1 MIRFILVGALLA
13 ACGNNGSTDGLPP
26 ATDWATDPGL
36 GSAPPPQPAPRTN
49 PHEGVAGAPELD
61 EGQVALDEQP
71 VEPEEGIDISSDQPL
86 DPAHR
91 VRGVLKLA
99 KTVAAR
105 VKPDGIIYLM
115 AKQPDAAGKP
125 TGTAMAVD
133 RLNWKADGQPF
144 ELGGASGD
152 VLVIA
157 RYDQDE
163 DGMTTQPGDVVGMAR
178 VKVPADNVVIEL
190 STIVP

>member
-1 MIRFILVGALLA
+1 MSRFLLAATLLA
-13 ACGNNGSTDGLPP
+13 ACGTKGSTDGLPP
-26 ATDWATDPGL
+26 ATDWSSDPGP
-36 GSAPPPQPAPRTN
+36 GSAAPTQQPSK
-49 PHEGVAGAPELD
+49 EGVPEVDDETAPPE
-61 EGQVALDEQP
+61 
-71 VEPEEGIDISSDQPL
+71 EPAVEEGIDISSDQPI

-91 VRGVLKLA
+91 VRGMLKLA
-99 KTVAAR
+99 KAVATR

-133 RLNWKADGQPF
+133 RLNWKADGQTF
-144 ELGGASGD
+144 ELGGATGD

-190 STIVP
+190 STVVP

>member
-1 MIRFILVGALLA
+1 MIRFILVGSLLA
-13 ACGNNGSTDGLPP
+13 ACGNKGDHEGLPP
-26 ATDWATDPGL
+26 ATDWAADPGL
-36 GSAPPPQPAPRTN
+36 GSAAPQPAPD
-49 PHEGVAGAPELD
+49 PHEGVAGAPEQREAIVEEL
-61 EGQVALDEQP
+61 QV
-71 VEPEEGIDISSDQPL
+71 EEGIDISSDQPI

-99 KTVAAR
+99 KAVADR

-125 TGTAMAVD
+125 TGTAIAVD
-133 RLNWKADGQPF
+133 RLNWKGDGQSF
-144 ELGGASGD
+144 ELGGATGD

-163 DGMTTQPGDVVGMAR
+163 DGITTEPGDVVGMAR

>member
-1 MIRFILVGALLA
+1 MIRFILAIALLA
-13 ACGNNGSTDGLPP
+13 SCGNNASTDGLPP
-26 ATDWATDPGL
+26 ATDWNTEPGL
-36 GSAPPPQPAPRTN
+36 GSAMPQAN
-49 PHEGVAGAPELD
+49 AHEGVPGAPDLD
-61 EGQVALDEQP
+61 DEAAPQEP
-71 VEPEEGIDISSDQPL
+71 VIEEGIDIASDQPI

-91 VRGVLKLA
+91 VRGTLKVA
-99 KTVAAR
+99 KAVAAR

-133 RLNWKADGQPF
+133 RINWKSDGQPF
-144 ELGGASGD
+144 ELGGATGD
-152 VLVIA
+152 VIVIA

-163 DGMTTQPGDVVGMAR
+163 DGITQEPGDILGMAR

-190 STIVP
+190 STIVPN

>member
-1 MIRFILVGALLA
+1 MSRFLLAATLLA
-13 ACGNNGSTDGLPP
+13 ACGTKGSTDGLPP
-26 ATDWATDPGL
+26 ATDWSSDPGL
-36 GSAPPPQPAPRTN
+36 GSAAPTQQPSNPQ
-49 PHEGVAGAPELD
+49 EGVPEVDDETAPPE
-61 EGQVALDEQP
+61 
-71 VEPEEGIDISSDQPL
+71 EPAVEEGIDISSDQPI

-91 VRGVLKLA
+91 VRGMLKLA
-99 KTVAAR
+99 KAVATR

-133 RLNWKADGQPF
+133 RLNWKADGQTF
-144 ELGGASGD
+144 ELGGATGD

-190 STIVP
+190 STVVP

>member
-1 MIRFILVGALLA
+1 MIRFILVGSLLA
-13 ACGNNGSTDGLPP
+13 ACGNKGDHEGLPP
-26 ATDWATDPGL
+26 ATDWAADPGL
-36 GSAPPPQPAPRTN
+36 GSAAQPAPDPAAEQAT
-49 PHEGVAGAPELD
+49 PE
-61 EGQVALDEQP
+61 EPQV
-71 VEPEEGIDISSDQPL
+71 EEGIDISSDQPI

-99 KTVAAR
+99 KAVADR

-125 TGTAMAVD
+125 TGTAIAVD
-133 RLNWKADGQPF
+133 RLNWKGDGQSF
-144 ELGGASGD
+144 ELGGATGD

-163 DGMTTQPGDVVGMAR
+163 DGITTEPGDVVGMAR

>member
-1 MIRFILVGALLA
+1 MIQFILVGSLLT
-13 ACGNNGSTDGLPP
+13 ACGNKGDHEGLPP
-26 ATDWATDPGL
+26 ATDWAADPGL
-36 GSAPPPQPAPRTN
+36 GSAAPQPAPDPAT
-49 PHEGVAGAPELD
+49 EQGAATPE
-61 EGQVALDEQP
+61 EPQV
-71 VEPEEGIDISSDQPL
+71 EEGIDISSDQPI

-99 KTVAAR
+99 KAVADR

-125 TGTAMAVD
+125 TGTAIAVD
-133 RLNWKADGQPF
+133 RLNWKGDGQSF
-144 ELGGASGD
+144 ELGGATGD

-163 DGMTTQPGDVVGMAR
+163 DGITTEPGDVVGMAR

>member
-1 MIRFILVGALLA
+1 MIRFIFALTLLLA
-13 ACGNNGSTDGLPP
+13 GCGNNGSSEGLPP
-26 ATDWATDPGL
+26 ATDWNTESTL
-36 GSAPPPQPAPRTN
+36 GSAVPR
-49 PHEGVAGAPELD
+49 AGAPDVDD
-61 EGQVALDEQP
+61 EVAPQEEP
-71 VEPEEGIDISSDQPL
+71 VIEEGIDIASDQPI

-91 VRGVLKLA
+91 VRGTLKVA
-99 KTVAAR
+99 KAVAAR

-133 RLNWKADGQPF
+133 RINWKSDGQPF
-144 ELGGASGD
+144 ELGGATGD

-163 DGMTTQPGDVVGMAR
+163 DGITQEPGDILGMVR
-178 VKVPADNVVIEL
+178 VQVPADNVVIEL
-190 STIVP
+190 STIVQ

>member
-1 MIRFILVGALLA
+1 MIRFILVTLLA
-13 ACGNNGSTDGLPP
+13 ACGNNGSTEGLPP
-26 ATDWATDPGL
+26 ATDWNLEPAL
-36 GSAPPPQPAPRTN
+36 GSAMPQAEARARPDLDDEVVPP
-49 PHEGVAGAPELD
+49 EE
-61 EGQVALDEQP
+61 P
-71 VEPEEGIDISSDQPL
+71 VIEEGIDIGSNQPI

-91 VRGVLKLA
+91 VRGVIKVA
-99 KTVAAR
+99 KAVADR

-125 TGTAMAVD
+125 TGTALAVD
-133 RLNWKADGQPF
+133 RLNWKADGQTF
-144 ELGGASGD
+144 ELGGATGD

-178 VKVPADNVVIEL
+178 VKVPSDNVVIEL
-190 STIVP
+190 STVVP